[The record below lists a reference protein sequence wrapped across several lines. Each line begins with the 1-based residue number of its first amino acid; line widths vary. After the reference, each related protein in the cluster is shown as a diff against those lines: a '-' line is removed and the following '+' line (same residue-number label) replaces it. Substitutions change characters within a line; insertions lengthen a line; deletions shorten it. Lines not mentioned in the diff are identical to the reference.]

1 MRDNACDTSISLIR
15 LHHFRSNQSIALI
28 ASNMPPARRLIDEVR
43 KAIRLRHYSYRTEK
57 AYVDWIWRFV
67 VFHGRQHPKLL
78 GGAEVEKFLSHLA
91 QERNVSAA
99 TQSQAL
105 AALLFLYKRV
115 LNVDLPWIDN
125 VVRATRPKRLPTVL
139 GQQEAQSVLANLQGV
154 YWLIGVLLYGSGLRL
169 TEALRLR
176 IKDLE
181 LENLR
186 ILVRDGKGGKDRV
199 TILPESLVTHLRA
212 HLAKIRELHRQAI
225 EHGFGGVDLPHAL
238 ERKYPRAHLD
248 WGWQYL
254 FPASRASVGPRTQER
269 RRHHV
274 YEDSVQ
280 RHVRNAARAAGIEK
294 PVSPHTFRHSFATHL
309 LENGYDIRTVQELM
323 GHKDVSTTQIYTH
336 VMAKGTN
343 SVKSPF
349 DISLPGMRRDK
360 PD

>member
-1 MRDNACDTSISLIR
+1 M
-15 LHHFRSNQSIALI
+15 
-28 ASNMPPARRLIDEVR
+28 DEVR
-43 KAIRLRHYSYRTEK
+43 KAIRLRHYSYRTENT
-57 AYVDWIWRFV
+57 YVQWIWRFV
-67 VFHGRQHPKLL
+67 VFHGKRNPKLL
-78 GGAEVEKFLSHLA
+78 GGEEVEKFLSHLA
-91 QERNVSAA
+91 QERSVSAA
-99 TQSQAL
+99 TQNQAL

-115 LNVDLPWIDN
+115 LNVDLPWINN
-125 VVRATRPKRLPTVL
+125 VVRATRPQRLPNVL
-139 GQQEAQSVLANLQGV
+139 VQQEVQSVLANLQGV

-199 TILPESLVTHLRA
+199 TILPESLVPHLRS
-212 HLAKIRELHRQAI
+212 HLSKVRELHRQAI
-225 EHGFGGVDLPHAL
+225 EHGFGGVELPHAV
-238 ERKYPRAHLD
+238 ERKYPRAHLE
-248 WGWQYL
+248 WGWQYV
-254 FPASRASVGPRTQER
+254 FPATRASVDPRTQER

-274 YEDSVQ
+274 FEDSVQ
-280 RHVRNAARAAGIEK
+280 RHVRNAARAAGIER

-336 VMAKGTN
+336 VMTKGTS

-349 DISLPGMRRDK
+349 DIALPKRRRDK
-360 PD
+360 SD